1 MERTFHM
8 LLYRAYH
15 AQRAF
20 LRPYLEEMGLGFGQP
35 KLIAYLEK
43 NGPCRQK
50 QLADYFEIDPAA
62 VSRMLDSL
70 MKGGFVT
77 QRTDEN
83 SRRCH
88 LVELT
93 EQGVAASRQWK
104 ERCKEAEK
112 IMLEVFT
119 PEEREKFA
127 LALSRVYRNFQ
138 IGKGESS

>member
-1 MERTFHM
+1 MEQTFHM

-15 AQRAF
+15 AQRAY

-83 SRRCH
+83 SRRCYV
-88 LVELT
+88 VELT
-93 EQGVAASRQWK
+93 QQGLLASRQWQ
-104 ERCKEAEK
+104 ERCKEAEN
-112 IMLEVFT
+112 IMLEGFT
-119 PEEREKFA
+119 PEDRKRFGTD
-127 LALSRVYRNFQ
+127 LARVYRNFQ
-138 IGKGESS
+138 TRKGESS